1 MNTTLALPE
10 IETSDHQSWPSF
22 MRIGSFNL
30 PQIEP
35 PGDLRWPSFMMTGS
49 FALPQI
55 EPLGH
60 QWKAEAPARAPIRPA
75 LDPRRILIVDDDA
88 LVRSSLAAVLHC
100 EGYEVYGAEDGK
112 AAIKAAID
120 HQPDL
125 VLLDLNMP
133 SMDGW
138 TAFTKLENVHPLI
151 PVIVLTARPNQYK
164 HAVKLG
170 VDAFMEKPLNFP
182 VLLRAIRKL
191 TYEPE
196 NRHTQRITN
205 AGFVTQLLECGNRNS

>member
-10 IETSDHQSWPSF
+10 VKTFDRPW
-22 MRIGSFNL
+22 L
-30 PQIEP
+30 
-35 PGDLRWPSFMMTGS
+35 
-49 FALPQI
+49 
-55 EPLGH
+55 
-60 QWKAEAPARAPIRPA
+60 AEAHARAPVRPA

-88 LVRSSLAAVLHC
+88 LVRASLAAVLHC
-100 EGYEVYGAEDGK
+100 EGYEVYGAEDGY
-112 AAIKAAID
+112 AAIESAIE

-133 SMDGW
+133 NMDGW
-138 TAFTKLENVHPLI
+138 VAFLKLEEVRPLI

-170 VDAFMEKPLNFP
+170 VDAFMEKPLNIP

-196 NRHTQRITN
+196 NRHTKRITN
-205 AGFVTQLLECGNRNS
+205 RGFVTRLLECGNRHS

>member
-1 MNTTLALPE
+1 MNTTLPMPE
-10 IETSDHQSWPSF
+10 IE
-22 MRIGSFNL
+22 
-30 PQIEP
+30 
-35 PGDLRWPSFMMTGS
+35 
-49 FALPQI
+49 
-55 EPLGH
+55 PLDRP
-60 QWKAEAPARAPIRPA
+60 WLVEAAVSAPVRPV

-133 SMDGW
+133 NMDGW
-138 TAFTKLENVHPLI
+138 TAFTKLERVRPLI
-151 PVIVLTARPNQYK
+151 PVIVVTARPNQYK
-164 HAVKLG
+164 NAVALG

-196 NRHTQRITN
+196 DRHTKRITN
-205 AGFVTQLLECGNRNS
+205 PGFVTRLLECGNRQS

>member
-1 MNTTLALPE
+1 MNTNLALLE
-10 IETSDHQSWPSF
+10 METFDHPW
-22 MRIGSFNL
+22 L
-30 PQIEP
+30 VE
-35 PGDLRWPSFMMTGS
+35 TT
-49 FALPQI
+49 
-55 EPLGH
+55 
-60 QWKAEAPARAPIRPA
+60 ARASVRPA

-100 EGYEVYGAEDGK
+100 EGFEVFGAEDGK
-112 AAIKAAID
+112 AAIVAAID
-120 HQPDL
+120 YQPDL

-133 SMDGW
+133 NMDGW
-138 TAFTKLENVHPLI
+138 TAFTKLEGVRPLI

-191 TYEPE
+191 TYEPQD
-196 NRHTQRITN
+196 RHAMRITN
-205 AGFVTQLLECGNRNS
+205 PAFVTWLLACGSRQS

>member
-1 MNTTLALPE
+1 MNIPLALPE
-10 IETSDHQSWPSF
+10 PDTFDRPWRE
-22 MRIGSFNL
+22 
-30 PQIEP
+30 
-35 PGDLRWPSFMMTGS
+35 
-49 FALPQI
+49 
-55 EPLGH
+55 
-60 QWKAEAPARAPIRPA
+60 EAPARVPTRSP

-112 AAIKAAID
+112 AAIKAAIE

-125 VLLDLNMP
+125 ILLDLNMP
-133 SMDGW
+133 NMDGW
-138 TAFTKLENVHPLI
+138 TAFAKLEDARPLI
-151 PVIVLTARPNQYK
+151 PVIVLTARPNQYR
-164 HAVKLG
+164 HAVELG

-196 NRHTQRITN
+196 DRHTRRITKP
-205 AGFVTQLLECGNRNS
+205 GFVTRLLNSATSHW

>member
-1 MNTTLALPE
+1 MNAALALPE
-10 IETSDHQSWPSF
+10 METLDRP
-22 MRIGSFNL
+22 
-30 PQIEP
+30 
-35 PGDLRWPSFMMTGS
+35 
-49 FALPQI
+49 
-55 EPLGH
+55 
-60 QWKAEAPARAPIRPA
+60 WKAEVPARAPVRPA
-75 LDPRRILIVDDDA
+75 VDPRRILIVDDDA

-112 AAIKAAID
+112 AAIKAAVD

-133 SMDGW
+133 NMDGW
-138 TAFTKLENVHPLI
+138 TAFTKLESARPLI
-151 PVIVLTARPNQYK
+151 PVIVLTARPHQYK

-196 NRHTQRITN
+196 DRHTRRITN
-205 AGFVTQLLECGNRNS
+205 AGFITRLLDRHTANCV

>member
-1 MNTTLALPE
+1 MNIPPALP
-10 IETSDHQSWPSF
+10 D
-22 MRIGSFNL
+22 
-30 PQIEP
+30 QITIDRPWRE
-35 PGDLRWPSFMMTGS
+35 
-49 FALPQI
+49 
-55 EPLGH
+55 
-60 QWKAEAPARAPIRPA
+60 EAPARAPARPA

-112 AAIKAAID
+112 AAIKAAIE

-133 SMDGW
+133 NMDGW
-138 TAFTKLENVHPLI
+138 TAFAKLEDARPLI
-151 PVIVLTARPNQYK
+151 PVIVLTARPNQYR
-164 HAVKLG
+164 HAVELG

-196 NRHTQRITN
+196 DRHTRRITKP
-205 AGFVTQLLECGNRNS
+205 GFVTRLLNSATSHW

>member
-10 IETSDHQSWPSF
+10 IETFDRPW
-22 MRIGSFNL
+22 L
-30 PQIEP
+30 
-35 PGDLRWPSFMMTGS
+35 
-49 FALPQI
+49 
-55 EPLGH
+55 
-60 QWKAEAPARAPIRPA
+60 AEAPARAPLRPA

-133 SMDGW
+133 NMDGW
-138 TAFTKLENVHPLI
+138 TAFTKLESIRPLI
-151 PVIVLTARPNQYK
+151 PIIVLTARPNQYK
-164 HAVKLG
+164 HAVELG

-205 AGFVTQLLECGNRNS
+205 PGFITRLLECGNRNS